1 MLVFVLNIFIKH
13 KKMEYRNI
21 GSVITKIAKVV
32 WFRFGSKSV
41 KLNQCIKRGKTVI
54 MTRRLEKM
62 TPKTDF
68 K

>member
-1 MLVFVLNIFIKH
+1 
-13 KKMEYRNI
+13 MEYRNI

-32 WFRFGSKSV
+32 WFRFGLKSV